1 MRLQFKP
8 DFDHQRKLIWSR
20 PDSSIA
26 PFCSV
31 CFKHIADE
39 AVPLKMWDAKGSCAQ
54 FCADCVEK
62 YLEVV
67 K

>member
-1 MRLQFKP
+1 MRFQFKP
-8 DFDHQRKLIWSR
+8 DFDYRKLTWSR

-31 CFKHIADE
+31 CFKHIPDD
-39 AVPLKMWDAKGSCAQ
+39 AVPWMMRDEKGACTQ
-54 FCADCVEK
+54 FCDDCAGK
-62 YLEVV
+62 CLEVV